1 VGKSPGKA
9 PPPVQTDKLIGEQ
22 TQANKDTAQF
32 QQKLNMVG
40 SSGPGG
46 SVKYI
51 NDPTQ
56 PGGYTQV
63 TELDAGQQG
72 LYDLGVKAQ
81 TGALGTANDQIGRI
95 NAALGRE
102 LAPPT
107 LQSSVGPTDF
117 TADREAITDAI
128 FGRAKSRLD
137 PMWMQ
142 AEDRLN
148 TRLSN
153 QGLGANST
161 AAITAREGFGRD
173 RNDSYEQALTAAI
186 LGGSD
191 QQERNFGQA
200 VTQGNFANSARQQDF
215 QNTAYAQNQPIDQ
228 FAALLGTGG
237 LTMPT
242 GYQGPTHSVNGTDVM
257 GAYGLAEQSK
267 QNAYAQKTANANSK
281 NQAIAQIFGAM
292 MPGK

>member
-1 VGKSPGKA
+1 MGKSAGKP
-9 PPPVQTDKLIGEQ
+9 PPPVDTSKLIAEQ
-22 TQANKDTAQF
+22 SAANSKTALE

-40 SSGPGG
+40 ASGPGG
-46 SVKYI
+46 SVKYV

-107 LQSSVGPTDF
+107 LRSSVGPTDF
-117 TADREAITDAI
+117 TADREAITDAV
-128 FGRAKSRLD
+128 FGRARSRLD
-137 PMWMQ
+137 PMWGQ
-142 AEDRLN
+142 AEERLN

-153 QGLGANST
+153 QGLGGNST

-173 RNDSYEQALTAAI
+173 RNDAYEQALSSAI
-186 LGGSD
+186 LAGSD

-200 VTQGNFANSARQQDF
+200 VTQGNFENSSKQQEF
-215 QNTAYAQNQPIDQ
+215 QNTAYAQNQPISQ
-228 FAALLGTGG
+228 FAALLGSGDIM
-237 LTMPT
+237 MPT
-242 GYQGPTHSVNGTDVM
+242 GYSGPTHSVAGTDVL
-257 GAYGLAEQSK
+257 GANALAEQGK
-267 QNAYAQKTANANSK
+267 QSAYAQRTANANSK
-281 NQAIAQIFGAM
+281 NQAIAQLFDAIA
-292 MPGK
+292 GK